1 MKKTLNA
8 KIDPSKINLRWYFAL
23 IVLGEIA
30 ATILISVTVSSLA
43 FTHIFENELFWFVFI
58 IAVMSILIGFTFSV
72 IFSRIISKPITDL
85 SKSMK
90 LVSEGDFSIRL
101 STSSTVAE
109 INELYNSFNIMTN
122 ELGATEVLQ
131 TDFVSNVSHEFKTPI
146 NAIEGYATIL
156 QDTSLTGEQQKSYVE
171 RIIFNTHRLSDLVGD
186 ILLLSKVDNQSIL
199 TKQTTF
205 RLDEQIRQILV
216 MTEPAWS
223 AKNIEPDV
231 DLHRIEIT
239 GNEAILSHVWSNL
252 IGNAIKFDP
261 EGGLMKL
268 RLYADNGKIIFTI
281 EDNGPG
287 IPESERHRIF
297 DKFYQSDSSHKSEG
311 NGLGLALAKRIVD
324 ACHGEISVEDGE
336 NGGTTFRVIL

>member
-1 MKKTLNA
+1 MKTKL
-8 KIDPSKINLRWYFAL
+8 DPSKINLRWYFAL

-30 ATILISVTVSSLA
+30 GTLLISVTVSTMA
-43 FTHIFENELFWFVFI
+43 FSWIFKNETFWFVFM
-58 IAVMSILIGFTFSV
+58 IAVLSLVIGFTFSI
-72 IFSRIISKPITDL
+72 IFSRIISKPITVL
-85 SKSMK
+85 SESMK

-101 STSSTVAE
+101 STNSTVAE
-109 INELYNSFNIMTN
+109 IVELYKSFNIMTK

-156 QDTSLTGEQQKSYVE
+156 QDPSLTADQQQSYIE

-186 ILLLSKVDNQSIL
+186 ILLLSKVDNQTIL
-199 TKQTTF
+199 TKQSTF
-205 RLDEQIRQILV
+205 RLDEQIRQALV

-223 AKNIEPDV
+223 AKEIEPDV

-239 GNEAILSHVWSNL
+239 GNEAILTHVWLNL

-261 EGGLMKL
+261 NGGLLKL
-268 RLYADNGKIIFTI
+268 RLYTDNGKIIFTI
-281 EDNGPG
+281 EDSGPG
-287 IPESERHRIF
+287 IPEPERRRIF

-324 ACHGEISVEDGE
+324 AYHGEISVEDGE
-336 NGGTTFRVIL
+336 NGGAVFRVVL